1 MSSTDP
7 IVTELE
13 QTQQAMQ
20 DLSTKKQQIL
30 HDIED
35 KVKAQMKAGQG
46 KLRITLPIGIVIA
59 LAMWGYAL
67 WMNLQKNTG
76 EFQTYPCGVPIFLVI
91 LGIVVM
97 VGSIWLGI
105 PKENQIRKQAGE
117 ERVGELEAI
126 KKELAPLQIKERQ
139 LKAELDRQRYIKR

>member
-35 KVKAQMKAGQG
+35 KVKAQMKAWHG

-76 EFQTYPCGVPIFLVI
+76 EFQAYPCGVPIFLVI

>member
-13 QTQQAMQ
+13 QTHQARQ
-20 DLSTKKQQIL
+20 DLRTKKQQIL

-35 KVKAQMKAGQG
+35 KVKAQMKSGQG